1 MKFNGY
7 VRGDGKIG
15 IRNYVLVMASV
26 GCANTVVEKIANE
39 TGASPIIHQ
48 QGCLQLGV
56 DQSLTKKTLIGAAN
70 NPNVGAVLIVGL
82 GCETVQPA
90 LLAPRIKGKR
100 VEYISIQEYGGT
112 SKTVQKG
119 VAIVNEMKREIEKI
133 KREPVDISNL
143 IIGLKCGGSDTFSGL
158 TANPTLG
165 YVSDRLVDL
174 GGTVILSE
182 TPGLFGGERH
192 LRDRIITEEGK
203 KKFNEIL
210 RFSWDESS
218 RLGETLTEGEMSPGN
233 IKSGLTTLIEK
244 SLGGIKK
251 GGTRPIQGVL
261 DFADEITGKGLWIMD
276 TPGFDIITI
285 SGQAAGGAQMILF
298 TTGRGSPV
306 GCSISPVIK
315 VCTNTQTFNWM
326 EEDMDINAGKII
338 DEGLPI
344 SAIGEELL
352 EKMICVANGESPKSE
367 ISGHKE
373 FALARIGSTL

>member
-1 MKFNGY
+1 MEFNGY
-7 VRGDGKIG
+7 IREDDKVG
-15 IRNYVLVMASV
+15 IRNLALVMSSV
-26 GCANTVVEKIANE
+26 GCANTVVEKIANL

-56 DQSLTKKTLIGAAN
+56 DQALTKKTLIGAAN
-70 NPNVGAVLIVGL
+70 NPNIGAVLIVGL
-82 GCETVQPA
+82 GCETVQPS
-90 LLAPRIKGKR
+90 LLAPNIKGKR
-100 VEYISIQEYGGT
+100 VEYISIQECGGT

-119 VAIVNEMKREIEKI
+119 IAIVEEMKRELTKQ
-133 KREPVDISNL
+133 KREPVDISHL
-143 IIGLKCGGSDTFSGL
+143 KIGLKCGGSDTFSGL
-158 TANPTLG
+158 TANPVLG

-174 GGTVILSE
+174 GGTAILSE
-182 TPGLFGGERH
+182 TPGLFGGEKH

-203 KKFNEIL
+203 KKLNEIL
-210 RFSWDESS
+210 KFSWEESS

-233 IKSGLTTLIEK
+233 IQGGLTTLIEK
-244 SLGGIKK
+244 SLGNIKK

-261 DFADEITGKGLWIMD
+261 DFADEITKKGLWIMD

-315 VCTNTQTFNWM
+315 VCTNSETFNWM
-326 EEDMDINAGKII
+326 DEDMDINAGKII

-352 EKMICVANGESPKSE
+352 EKMIDVANGELTKSE
-367 ISGHKE
+367 ASGHQE